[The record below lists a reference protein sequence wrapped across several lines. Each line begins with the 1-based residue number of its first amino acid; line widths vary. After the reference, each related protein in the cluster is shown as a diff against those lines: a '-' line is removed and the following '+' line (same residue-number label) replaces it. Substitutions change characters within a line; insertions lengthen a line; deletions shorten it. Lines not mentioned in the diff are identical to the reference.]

1 MRLVVLVAILAL
13 CAAPARA
20 QDPAEAIRGVI
31 SDQIAS
37 FEADDFAKAFEF
49 ASPTIRQMFGDPDNF
64 GRMVRDGYPM
74 VWRPSG
80 LRFSGLAEREGHLV
94 QGVLVTDQ
102 AGALHVLEYEMVPG
116 EGGWQINGVRLLRA
130 GDAGA

>member
-1 MRLVVLVAILAL
+1 MRLVVLMAILAL

-31 SDQIAS
+31 SDQIAA
-37 FEADDFAKAFEF
+37 FEADDFTKAFEF

-80 LRFSGLAEREGHLV
+80 LHFSGLAEREGRLV

-116 EGGWQINGVRLLRA
+116 EAGWQINGVRLLLA

>member
-1 MRLVVLVAILAL
+1 MRLVVLMAILAL

-31 SDQIAS
+31 SDQIAA
-37 FEADDFAKAFEF
+37 FEADDFTKAFEF
-49 ASPTIRQMFGDPDNF
+49 ASPTIRQLFGDPDNF

-74 VWRPSG
+74 VWRRSG
-80 LRFSGLAEREGHLV
+80 LRFSGLAEREGRLV

-102 AGALHVLEYEMVPG
+102 AGALHVLEYDMVPG
-116 EGGWQINGVRLLRA
+116 EAGWQINGVRLLRA
-130 GDAGA
+130 GDVGA

>member
-1 MRLVVLVAILAL
+1 MRLVVLMAILAL

-31 SDQIAS
+31 SDQIAA
-37 FEADDFAKAFEF
+37 FEADDFTKAFEF
-49 ASPTIRQMFGDPDNF
+49 ASPTIRQLFGDPDNF

-74 VWRPSG
+74 VWRRSG
-80 LRFSGLAEREGHLV
+80 LRFSGLAEREGRLV

-116 EGGWQINGVRLLRA
+116 EAGWQINGVRLLRA